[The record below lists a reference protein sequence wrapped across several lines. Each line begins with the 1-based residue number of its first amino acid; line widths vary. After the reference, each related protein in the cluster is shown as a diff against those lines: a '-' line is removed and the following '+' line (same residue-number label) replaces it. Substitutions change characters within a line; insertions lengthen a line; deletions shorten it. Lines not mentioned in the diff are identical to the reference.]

1 MLAHQVAVGKTA
13 IAQLVDVPAVDVA
26 VEVQFGER
34 VRRMNGTALKLG
46 FWSALLAAVTF
57 LVFTVCFV
65 AVFIVNPPF
74 TWTDL
79 AGYVDYVQHSN
90 QTFKV
95 VAQLSMLLF
104 APLYVIL
111 LNSIHELAS
120 EDKQVLSRL
129 ALVFGALF
137 ALLVGLFYFVQVTA
151 VRWNVDR
158 GTLQGIEQF
167 IQSKP
172 DAALAAANM
181 LGWTLFFGLSSLFV
195 APVFTGRR
203 LAGAIRV
210 LFILNGIFCL
220 LAGIGFVLD
229 IALLVFVTINLG
241 MGAAMTAA
249 TIMLAVYFRRLARP

>member
-1 MLAHQVAVGKTA
+1 
-13 IAQLVDVPAVDVA
+13 
-26 VEVQFGER
+26 
-34 VRRMNGTALKLG
+34 MNGTAIKLG
-46 FWSALLAAVTF
+46 FWSAGLAAVTF

-65 AVFIVNPPF
+65 AVFVVNPPF
-74 TWTDL
+74 TWTNL

-95 VAQLSMLLF
+95 VAQLSMLGF

-111 LNSIHELAS
+111 LNSIHELAPA
-120 EDKQVLSRL
+120 DKQVLSRL

-137 ALLVGLFYFVQVTA
+137 AVLIALFYFLQVTA

-167 IQSKP
+167 IQAKP
-172 DAALAAANM
+172 DSALAAVNM

-195 APVFTGRR
+195 APVMVGGGLVR
-203 LAGAIRV
+203 AIKV

-220 LAGIGFVLD
+220 LAGIGFVFDLV
-229 IALLVFVTINLG
+229 AVVFVTINLG
-241 MGAAMTAA
+241 MGGAVTAV
-249 TIMLAVYFRRLARP
+249 TILLAVFFRRLGRR